1 MDRQERL
8 MLERIYN
15 ELPRIY
21 RYADRDNR
29 YQLKRFLEIL
39 VRGGLYPTYRDTRR
53 ILDLFDVD
61 KVPAEF
67 LPELASALGFE
78 FPYALD
84 EQTQRT
90 YIRNAVISYR
100 VKGTRMGLVYMIR
113 ELTRFK
119 TQIEVDNKNRH
130 IDVFLEVDEGR
141 QDYQR
146 LLEIVDFLLHEYA
159 PPVKS
164 YNIVNKFVW
173 FEEFVGRFLD
183 LYESTT
189 VSFIPDNEIFT
200 KKPTY
205 TVGIEVITQ
214 VFQEVANLVFPEEI
228 LLQNIQ
234 TKKENERF
242 RKKDSFNH
250 TETDT
255 IKGNLELRHDNW
267 FFLNE
272 SNLND
277 ERFLLTAGIEHYD
290 RKGIKTHYD
299 YDIISHE
306 NIEQTDYSHV
316 TDLSTKMTI
325 EKNDKETSTQA
336 STDTTE
342 TQLKPLFDNETTL
355 LNRDDDI
362 ETTPTI
368 DTYDKDK
375 IKEVS
380 KGKIIYPD
388 GTIKEI

>member
-29 YQLKRFLEIL
+29 HQLKRFLEIL

-53 ILDLFDVD
+53 ILELFDVD

-67 LPELASALGFE
+67 LPELASTLGFE

-84 EQTQRT
+84 EQIQRT
-90 YIRNAVISYR
+90 YIRNAVTSYR

-119 TQIEVDNKNRH
+119 TEIELDNENRH

-205 TVGIEVITQ
+205 TVGTEVITQ
-214 VFQEVANLVFPEEI
+214 VFQEVANSVFPEEI

-242 RKKDSFNH
+242 RKKDSFKH

-255 IKGNLELRHDNW
+255 IKGILELR
-267 FFLNE
+267 
-272 SNLND
+272 
-277 ERFLLTAGIEHYD
+277 YD
-290 RKGIKTHYD
+290 SKGIKTHYA
-299 YDIISHE
+299 YDII
-306 NIEQTDYSHV
+306 NIESLEQTDYSHV

-336 STDTTE
+336 STDTTTE
-342 TQLKPLFDNETTL
+342 TQIKPLFDNETTL
-355 LNRDDDI
+355 LNRDEDI

-368 DTYDKDK
+368 DTYDKGK

-380 KGKIIYPD
+380 KSKIIYSD
-388 GTIKEI
+388 GTIKEIE